1 MAENSK
7 KINWLLIL
15 QGWAMLWVVIGHA
28 YIGQTGERPVFVDRL
43 FDFAYSFHMPLF
55 MLVSGWLFFL
65 TRLKP
70 SIPNGGGYKWPYF
83 QIIKDKAIRL
93 LLPGLV
99 FSILSFAIK
108 LALPGEM
115 SRQTGLS
122 LSEVTHAF
130 LYPYDNPMR
139 ELWFIITLFWLMA
152 LAPLWRLVLKKSW
165 TTWVTLLVLL
175 VLHFRHPST
184 DFLCIQQVFCYAIW
198 FYLGIIICKTDA
210 VAKLLNKIPLV
221 TLLAGIIIYVVGYFN
236 HGFITT
242 IGGIALSFG
251 IALSADC
258 YLPKLFFSFRNYT
271 YQIFLMGIFAQM
283 AVKITYRYVGMPY
296 IVAYVLCILAGL
308 YVPVVLAKIVERIN
322 WKPLSLC
329 YGLKSK

>member
-1 MAENSK
+1 MAEK
-7 KINWLLIL
+7 QKINWLLIL

-28 YIGQTGERPVFVDRL
+28 FIGQTGDRPLYVDWL

-70 SIPNGGGYKWPYF
+70 SNPNGGGYKWSYP
-83 QIIKDKAIRL
+83 QILKDKALRL

-99 FSILSFAIK
+99 FSILSYVVK

-122 LSEVTHAF
+122 LNEIAHAY

-139 ELWFIITLFWLMA
+139 ELWFIITLFWLMT
-152 LAPLWRLVLKKSW
+152 LAPLWRMVLEKSW
-165 TTWVTLLVLL
+165 TMWATLLVLF
-175 VLHFRHPST
+175 VLHFWHPST
-184 DFLCIQQVFCYAIW
+184 DFLCVQRGFRFAIW
-198 FYLGIIICKTDA
+198 FYLGLIICKADI
-210 VAKLLNKIPLV
+210 VGRLFVNNPVV
-221 TLLAGIIIYVVGYFN
+221 TLLSGIAVYVIGCYTD
-236 HGFITT
+236 GFITT
-242 IGGIALSFG
+242 IGGITLSIG
-251 IALSADC
+251 IALLADR
-258 YLPKLFFSFRNYT
+258 YIPKLFFSFRNYT

-283 AVKITYRYVGMPY
+283 AVKIAYRYVEMPY
-296 IVAYVLCILAGL
+296 IVAYILCILAGL

-322 WKPLSLC
+322 WKPISLC
-329 YGLKSK
+329 YGLKS